1 MDVAV
6 EFREQVGISAL
17 CCADILY
24 CVTLVNVNQNIS
36 GLFPSVAE
44 PLDP

>member
-6 EFREQVGISAL
+6 EFREQVGISTL

-24 CVTLVNVNQNIS
+24 CVVNVNQNIS